1 MTAVGP
7 VAVFGASNFPL
18 AISVAGTDTIAAF
31 AARCPVVVKGHPG
44 HPGSCERIADLICHA
59 IAKTGLP
66 AGIFS
71 LLQGVGHEV
80 GRALV
85 QHPLTT
91 AVAFTGSLQGGRAIM
106 DAAAAR
112 PRPIPVYAEMG
123 STNPVF
129 VMPQALED
137 AAATIAEGYV
147 QSVNLGVGQFCTNP
161 GLLLLPNGPTAD
173 VFLQAV
179 KTAAEKVAAAPMLHA
194 GILANYENGVAH
206 LAECKGVQRLA
217 AGGSADP
224 GTAACSIFVA
234 DVELLSQQPS
244 LADELF
250 GPASLVLRCDRVEQM
265 VECARHLGGHLTA
278 TIHGTEQELRYHAAL
293 VRLLQRRVG
302 RVIFNGFPTGIEVCR
317 RHASRRSLPRDW
329 AQRIYFHRPG
339 GHLSLRQANLLPE
352 LPRCLPATRIA
363 ERQPAGYHPTG
374 RRSTIKRST
383 GLASCQA
390 NYCDTMTRKWP
401 TPSSE

>member
-1 MTAVGP
+1 
-7 VAVFGASNFPL
+7 
-18 AISVAGTDTIAAF
+18 
-31 AARCPVVVKGHPG
+31 
-44 HPGSCERIADLICHA
+44 
-59 IAKTGLP
+59 
-66 AGIFS
+66 
-71 LLQGVGHEV
+71 
-80 GRALV
+80 LV

-112 PRPIPVYAEMG
+112 SRPIPVYAEMG

-265 VECARHLGGHLTA
+265 VECARHLEGHLTA
-278 TIHGTEQELRYHAAL
+278 TIHGTEQELRDHAAL

-302 RVIFNGFPTGIEVCR
+302 RVIFNGFPTGIEVCAAMHHGGPYPATGHSGFTSIGPAAIYR
-317 RHASRRSLPRDW
+317 FVKPTCYQNFPDACLP
-329 AQRIYFHRPG
+329 
-339 GHLSLRQANLLPE
+339 PE
-352 LPRCLPATRIA
+352 LQNANPLGITRLVDD
-363 ERQPAGYHPTG
+363 Q
-374 RRSTIKRST
+374 
-383 GLASCQA
+383 L
-390 NYCDTMTRKWP
+390 
-401 TPSSE
+401 SSAALD